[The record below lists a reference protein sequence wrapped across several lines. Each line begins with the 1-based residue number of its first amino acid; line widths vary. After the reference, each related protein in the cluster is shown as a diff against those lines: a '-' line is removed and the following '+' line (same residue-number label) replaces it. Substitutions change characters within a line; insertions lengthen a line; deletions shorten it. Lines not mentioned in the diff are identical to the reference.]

1 MKDIIITI
9 ILYIYSYKYFDY
21 NLKTGMHIKCINK
34 SIFKIGTNKL
44 KFDSN
49 SIDNEFIH

>member
-9 ILYIYSYKYFDY
+9 IPYIYSYEYFDH
-21 NLKTGMHIKCINK
+21 NLKTGMHIKCINCLVLRIETK
-34 SIFKIGTNKL
+34 KL

-49 SIDNEFIH
+49 SGQ